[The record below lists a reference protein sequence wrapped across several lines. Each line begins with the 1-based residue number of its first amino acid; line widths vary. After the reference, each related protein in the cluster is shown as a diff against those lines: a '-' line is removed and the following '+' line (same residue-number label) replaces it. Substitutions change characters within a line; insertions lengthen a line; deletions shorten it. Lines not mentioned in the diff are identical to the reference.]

1 MKAGIGDRKMSSQ
14 QRARDKS
21 ARAGNLPEQIF
32 LWEIL
37 IRLPP
42 KDLNRCRAVSRAWRR
57 AVSARDFLLAHHR
70 RQPSLPLINRRSI
83 IGEPRW
89 SNIAALDHRA
99 AQATQQIQ
107 PVARLDGSNVSVKAS
122 CDGLLILAE
131 GGLRPTPLEARCSV
145 CNPATRQ
152 IRHLSSQ
159 LKGHAVLGLY
169 RHQPTSEYRLL
180 LRRLCSPISMQV
192 FELDHHHMPPRRVE
206 CTREVLCYPLTS
218 SAPLLLRGNLHW
230 TWHTLPLPFGQTET
244 NKTKTIL
251 VFDTTAES
259 FRQMPSPPDVHAA
272 DLFDMDG
279 VLGMYSWDNG
289 DRSTVR
295 IWVMQDYESQVWS
308 PKCSVECWKESLVP
322 EIPLTQEQRNLVM
335 AMYEEGD
342 VRLLLASE
350 GSLLCV
356 DSQGKLLR
364 SSRDDGHSLSISKH
378 FLKQSLVSYGF
389 FPELRVGINAWPFI

>member
-1 MKAGIGDRKMSSQ
+1 MKAMSNRKVSSH
-14 QRARDKS
+14 RARYKS

-42 KDLNRCRAVSRAWRR
+42 KDLIRCRAVCRAWRR
-57 AVSARDFLLAHHR
+57 AVTARDFLLLHHR
-70 RQPSLPLINRRSI
+70 RQPSLPLINRRTST
-83 IGEPRW
+83 GEPRW

-122 CDGLLILAE
+122 CDGLLLLAE
-131 GGLRPTPLEARCSV
+131 GGLRATPLDARCSV

-169 RHQPTSEYRLL
+169 RHQPTDEYRLL
-180 LRRLCSPISMQV
+180 LHRLCSPISMQV
-192 FELDHHHMPPRRVE
+192 FELDHHHIPPRRIE
-206 CTREVLCYPLTS
+206 CAREVLCYPLAS
-218 SAPLLLRGNLHW
+218 STPLLLRGNLHW
-230 TWHTLPLPFGQTET
+230 TWHTLAALARQTES
-244 NKTKTIL
+244 KTKTIL

-295 IWVMQDYESQVWS
+295 IWVMQDYETQVWS
-308 PKCSVECWKESLVP
+308 PKCSVECWKESPMP
-322 EIPLTQEQRNLVM
+322 EIPLTQERRSLVM
-335 AMYEEGD
+335 AVYQDGD
-342 VRLLLASE
+342 VCLLLASG

-356 DSQGKLLR
+356 DTQGKVLW

-378 FLKQSLVSYGF
+378 FLKQSIVSHAF
-389 FPELRVGINAWPFI
+389 FPELRVGMNAWPFG